1 MKKLLVMLGLSLI
14 LSSGCVMTKML
25 IPDLDSRLSQRELS
39 HKSTVA
45 TKTQDK
51 LGLLLADGS
60 LENDKSKLSVG
71 RLIYKSGKDA
81 NDISPSSTE
90 NLANQFM
97 RIKSQGVLDEQLD
110 AGFQWS
116 KGLVT
121 QIAGGAT
128 GTGTITALL
137 LGYLRK
143 KKALN
148 VVNSELNPDE
158 KIKIK
163 KAMNHTGLEKHIT

>member
-97 RIKSQGVLDEQLD
+97 RIKHRLQGGLLEQGQLQHYCLD
-110 AGFQWS
+110 
-116 KGLVT
+116 T
-121 QIAGGAT
+121 
-128 GTGTITALL
+128 
-137 LGYLRK
+137 
-143 KKALN
+143 
-148 VVNSELNPDE
+148 
-158 KIKIK
+158 
-163 KAMNHTGLEKHIT
+163 